1 MYKQLEVKS
10 VMLVVFHTIFYIYKE
25 LSTPVWQNEVR
36 RITQQVVEAM
46 SEVEKNKTSYDRV
59 DI

>member
-1 MYKQLEVKS
+1 MYKQLLKS
-10 VMLVVFHTIFYIYKE
+10 EMLVLFHTIFCVYKE

-46 SEVEKNKTSYDRV
+46 CEVEKNKNRL
-59 DI
+59 